1 MLARIAILLLG
12 AWICGTV
19 LMAVVA
25 TLNFRTVDRILTR
38 TGAEASPT
46 FEEIPEKARR
56 PALRHLAS
64 ELNRLFFGAWGI
76 AQLVLG
82 GGVLVLLF
90 FQTPRGM
97 TNIVLA
103 GVLVALVLIAAAFL
117 TPSMVGG
124 AQGLL
129 IANLVANFF
138 KNALIPEGA
147 AVAFMIAAIVLLL
160 LIIFRRYLRVEDVVA
175 RA

>member
-82 GGVLVLLF
+82 GGVLALLF

-117 TPSMVGG
+117 TPSMVAVGRQIEFLPRDNPPPHL
-124 AQGLL
+124 AQQLATFGKLHAAYSSLDLL
-129 IANLVANFF
+129 KLVLAVFLSVR
-138 KNALIPEGA
+138 LI
-147 AVAFMIAAIVLLL
+147 
-160 LIIFRRYLRVEDVVA
+160 RS
-175 RA
+175 